1 MNNKIIVGVLGA
13 AVLGALY
20 FMTSSEKATNVA
32 DKSNESTKVGFV
44 YLTTPGDHG
53 WTYAH
58 EVARQD
64 VEKHFGDKVETT
76 FVENVPEG
84 PDSARVIREL
94 ANQGNEII
102 FTTSFGYMDHT
113 IKVAKEF
120 PNVKFEHI
128 TGYKRS
134 PNVATGNIRFY
145 EGRYVQGV
153 VAGLMTKSNKIGYL
167 ASFPIPEVIQGINA
181 FGIGLRSVNPKAE
194 VSVIW
199 VNSWYDPVKEADAA
213 KVHIAEGADILAQ
226 HTDSPAMLQTAQKAG
241 VHGFGQSSDMKAFAP
256 KAQLFSSVNNW
267 GPYYIS
273 KIQQMMDG
281 KWSTGEGPDHWA
293 GNTWVGM
300 ADDYLVL
307 SPFENMPSDV
317 AAAAAKAGTGQPQER
332 PFEAATEGELPLGKI
347 QVLSGPGAGKEL
359 ELRKALITLGRP
371 GIQVAVITR
380 RPQGYFITHVEGSQ
394 PVVNGNAIGG
404 QAHGLKDNDVIELA
418 GVKMEFFVMGGS

>member
-1 MNNKIIVGVLGA
+1 MKTKNTLSFGAVATAASLALSALVGLTTVTTA
-13 AVLGALY
+13 NA
-20 FMTSSEKATNVA
+20 A
-32 DKSNESTKVGFV
+32 DKVKVGFV

-64 VEKHFGDKVETT
+64 VEKHFGDKVVTT

-94 ANQGNEII
+94 AKQGNEII

-317 AAAAAKAGTGQPQER
+317 AAAAAKAAADIKSGKNKIFTGPIKDNSGKIR
-332 PFEAATEGELPLGKI
+332 VPAGKTLNDGELFQTLDYYVDGISGKI
-347 QVLSGPGAGKEL
+347 PG
-359 ELRKALITLGRP
+359 
-371 GIQVAVITR
+371 
-380 RPQGYFITHVEGSQ
+380 
-394 PVVNGNAIGG
+394 
-404 QAHGLKDNDVIELA
+404 
-418 GVKMEFFVMGGS
+418 

>member
-1 MNNKIIVGVLGA
+1 MKTKNTLSFGAVVAVASMALSALVGLTTVTA
-13 AVLGALY
+13 ANA
-20 FMTSSEKATNVA
+20 A
-32 DKSNESTKVGFV
+32 DKVKVGFV

-94 ANQGNEII
+94 AKQGNEII

-317 AAAAAKAGTGQPQER
+317 AAAAAKAAADIKSGKNKIFTGPIKDNSGKIR
-332 PFEAATEGELPLGKI
+332 VPAGKTLNDGELFQTLDYYVDGISGKI
-347 QVLSGPGAGKEL
+347 PG
-359 ELRKALITLGRP
+359 
-371 GIQVAVITR
+371 
-380 RPQGYFITHVEGSQ
+380 
-394 PVVNGNAIGG
+394 
-404 QAHGLKDNDVIELA
+404 
-418 GVKMEFFVMGGS
+418 

>member
-1 MNNKIIVGVLGA
+1 MKTKNTLSFGAVVAVASLALSALVGLTTVTTA
-13 AVLGALY
+13 NA
-20 FMTSSEKATNVA
+20 A
-32 DKSNESTKVGFV
+32 DKVKVGFV

-64 VEKHFGDKVETT
+64 VEKHFGDKVVTT

-94 ANQGNEII
+94 AKQGNEII

-307 SPFENMPSDV
+307 SPFENMPLDV
-317 AAAAAKAGTGQPQER
+317 AAAAAKAAADIKSGKNKIFTGPIKDNSGKIR
-332 PFEAATEGELPLGKI
+332 VPAGKTLNDGELFQTLDYYVDGISGKI
-347 QVLSGPGAGKEL
+347 PG
-359 ELRKALITLGRP
+359 
-371 GIQVAVITR
+371 
-380 RPQGYFITHVEGSQ
+380 
-394 PVVNGNAIGG
+394 
-404 QAHGLKDNDVIELA
+404 
-418 GVKMEFFVMGGS
+418 

>member
-1 MNNKIIVGVLGA
+1 MKTKTTLSFNAVATAASLALSALVGFTTITA
-13 AVLGALY
+13 ANA
-20 FMTSSEKATNVA
+20 A
-32 DKSNESTKVGFV
+32 DKVKVGFV

-64 VEKHFGDKVETT
+64 VEKHFGNKVETT

-94 ANQGNEII
+94 AKQGNEII

-281 KWSTGEGPDHWA
+281 KWSTGDGPDHWA
-293 GNTWVGM
+293 GNTWVGI

-307 SPFENMPSDV
+307 SPFENMPADV
-317 AAAAAKAGTGQPQER
+317 AKAAAQAAADIKSGKNKIFTGPIKDNSGKVRVPAGKTLND
-332 PFEAATEGELPLGKI
+332 GELFQTLDYYVDGISGKI
-347 QVLSGPGAGKEL
+347 PG
-359 ELRKALITLGRP
+359 
-371 GIQVAVITR
+371 
-380 RPQGYFITHVEGSQ
+380 
-394 PVVNGNAIGG
+394 
-404 QAHGLKDNDVIELA
+404 
-418 GVKMEFFVMGGS
+418 

>member
-1 MNNKIIVGVLGA
+1 MKTKNTLSFGAVVAVASLALSALVGLTTVTTA
-13 AVLGALY
+13 NA
-20 FMTSSEKATNVA
+20 A
-32 DKSNESTKVGFV
+32 DKVKVGFV

-64 VEKHFGDKVETT
+64 VEKHFGDKVVTT

-94 ANQGNEII
+94 AKQGNEII

-134 PNVATGNIRFY
+134 PNVASGNIRFY

-281 KWSTGEGPDHWA
+281 KWSTGDGPDHWA

-317 AAAAAKAGTGQPQER
+317 AAAAAKAAADIKSGKNKIFTGPIKDNSGKIR
-332 PFEAATEGELPLGKI
+332 VPAGKTLNDGELFQTLDYYVDGISGKI
-347 QVLSGPGAGKEL
+347 PG
-359 ELRKALITLGRP
+359 
-371 GIQVAVITR
+371 
-380 RPQGYFITHVEGSQ
+380 
-394 PVVNGNAIGG
+394 
-404 QAHGLKDNDVIELA
+404 
-418 GVKMEFFVMGGS
+418 

>member
-1 MNNKIIVGVLGA
+1 MKINTTLSFGAVATAASLALSALVGFTTVTA
-13 AVLGALY
+13 ANA
-20 FMTSSEKATNVA
+20 A
-32 DKSNESTKVGFV
+32 DKVKVGFV

-94 ANQGNEII
+94 AKQGNEII

-281 KWSTGEGPDHWA
+281 KWSTGDGPDHWA

-317 AAAAAKAGTGQPQER
+317 AAAAAKAAADIKSGKNKIFTGPIKDNSGKIR
-332 PFEAATEGELPLGKI
+332 VPAGKTLNDGELFQTLDYYVDGISGKI
-347 QVLSGPGAGKEL
+347 PG
-359 ELRKALITLGRP
+359 
-371 GIQVAVITR
+371 
-380 RPQGYFITHVEGSQ
+380 
-394 PVVNGNAIGG
+394 
-404 QAHGLKDNDVIELA
+404 
-418 GVKMEFFVMGGS
+418 

>member
-1 MNNKIIVGVLGA
+1 MKTKITLSFGAVA
-13 AVLGALY
+13 AVASLALSALVGL
-20 FMTSSEKATNVA
+20 TTVTAANAA
-32 DKSNESTKVGFV
+32 DKVKVGFV

-94 ANQGNEII
+94 ATQGNDII

-281 KWSTGEGPDHWA
+281 KWSTGDGPDHWA

-317 AAAAAKAGTGQPQER
+317 AAAAAKAAADIKSGKNKIFTGPIKDNSGKIR
-332 PFEAATEGELPLGKI
+332 VPAGKTLNDGELFQTLDYYVDGISGKI
-347 QVLSGPGAGKEL
+347 PG
-359 ELRKALITLGRP
+359 
-371 GIQVAVITR
+371 
-380 RPQGYFITHVEGSQ
+380 
-394 PVVNGNAIGG
+394 
-404 QAHGLKDNDVIELA
+404 
-418 GVKMEFFVMGGS
+418 

>member
-1 MNNKIIVGVLGA
+1 MKTKTTLSFGAVATAASLALSALVGFTTVTA
-13 AVLGALY
+13 ANA
-20 FMTSSEKATNVA
+20 A
-32 DKSNESTKVGFV
+32 DKVKVGFV

-64 VEKHFGDKVETT
+64 VEKHFGNKVETT

-94 ANQGNEII
+94 AKQGNDII

-281 KWSTGEGPDHWA
+281 KWSTGDGPDHWA

-307 SPFENMPSDV
+307 SPFENMPADV
-317 AAAAAKAGTGQPQER
+317 AKAAAQAAADIKSGKNKIFTGPIKDNAGKLRVPAGKTLND
-332 PFEAATEGELPLGKI
+332 GELFQTLDYYVDGISGK
-347 QVLSGPGAGKEL
+347 SPG
-359 ELRKALITLGRP
+359 
-371 GIQVAVITR
+371 
-380 RPQGYFITHVEGSQ
+380 
-394 PVVNGNAIGG
+394 
-404 QAHGLKDNDVIELA
+404 
-418 GVKMEFFVMGGS
+418 

>member
-1 MNNKIIVGVLGA
+1 MKTKITLSFGAVA
-13 AVLGALY
+13 AVASLALSALVGL
-20 FMTSSEKATNVA
+20 TTVTVANAA
-32 DKSNESTKVGFV
+32 DKVKVGFV

-64 VEKHFGDKVETT
+64 VEKHFGNKVETT

-94 ANQGNEII
+94 AKQGNDII

-317 AAAAAKAGTGQPQER
+317 AAAAAKAAADIKSGKNKIFTGPIKDNSGKIR
-332 PFEAATEGELPLGKI
+332 VPAGKTLNDGELFQTLDYYVDGISGKI
-347 QVLSGPGAGKEL
+347 PG
-359 ELRKALITLGRP
+359 
-371 GIQVAVITR
+371 
-380 RPQGYFITHVEGSQ
+380 
-394 PVVNGNAIGG
+394 
-404 QAHGLKDNDVIELA
+404 
-418 GVKMEFFVMGGS
+418 

>member
-1 MNNKIIVGVLGA
+1 MKTKNSLSFGAVVAVASLALSALVGLTTVTVA
-13 AVLGALY
+13 NA
-20 FMTSSEKATNVA
+20 A
-32 DKSNESTKVGFV
+32 DKVKVGFV

-317 AAAAAKAGTGQPQER
+317 AAAAAKAAADIKSGKNKIFTGPIKDNAGKLR
-332 PFEAATEGELPLGKI
+332 VPAGKTLNDGELFQTLDYYVDGISGKI
-347 QVLSGPGAGKEL
+347 PG
-359 ELRKALITLGRP
+359 
-371 GIQVAVITR
+371 
-380 RPQGYFITHVEGSQ
+380 
-394 PVVNGNAIGG
+394 
-404 QAHGLKDNDVIELA
+404 
-418 GVKMEFFVMGGS
+418 

>member
-1 MNNKIIVGVLGA
+1 MKTKNTLSFGAVVAVTSLALSALVGLTTV
-13 AVLGALY
+13 
-20 FMTSSEKATNVA
+20 TSANAA
-32 DKSNESTKVGFV
+32 DKVKVGFV

-64 VEKHFGDKVETT
+64 VEKHFGDKVVTT

-94 ANQGNEII
+94 AKQGNEII

-317 AAAAAKAGTGQPQER
+317 AAAAAKAAADIKSGRNKIFTGPIKDNSGKIR
-332 PFEAATEGELPLGKI
+332 VPAGKTLNDGELFQTLDYYVDGISGKI
-347 QVLSGPGAGKEL
+347 PG
-359 ELRKALITLGRP
+359 
-371 GIQVAVITR
+371 
-380 RPQGYFITHVEGSQ
+380 
-394 PVVNGNAIGG
+394 
-404 QAHGLKDNDVIELA
+404 
-418 GVKMEFFVMGGS
+418 

>member
-13 AVLGALY
+13 AILGALY
-20 FMTSSEKATNVA
+20 FMTSGEKATNVA
-32 DKSNESTKVGFV
+32 DKSNEATKVGFV

-94 ANQGNEII
+94 AKQGNEII

-281 KWSTGEGPDHWA
+281 KWSTGDGPDHWA

-300 ADDYLVL
+300 AEDYLVL
-307 SPFENMPSDV
+307 SPFENMPADV
-317 AAAAAKAGTGQPQER
+317 AKAAAQASADIKSGKNKIFTGPIKDNSGKVRVPAGKTLND
-332 PFEAATEGELPLGKI
+332 GELFHTLDYYVDGISGKI
-347 QVLSGPGAGKEL
+347 PG
-359 ELRKALITLGRP
+359 
-371 GIQVAVITR
+371 
-380 RPQGYFITHVEGSQ
+380 
-394 PVVNGNAIGG
+394 
-404 QAHGLKDNDVIELA
+404 
-418 GVKMEFFVMGGS
+418 

>member
-1 MNNKIIVGVLGA
+1 MKTKNTLSFGA
-13 AVLGALY
+13 AVAVASLALSALVGL
-20 FMTSSEKATNVA
+20 TTVTTANAA
-32 DKSNESTKVGFV
+32 DKVKVGFV

-58 EVARQD
+58 EGARQD
-64 VEKHFGDKVETT
+64 VEKHFGNKVETT

-94 ANQGNEII
+94 AKQGNDII

-281 KWSTGEGPDHWA
+281 KWSTGDGPDHWA

-317 AAAAAKAGTGQPQER
+317 AAAAAKAAADIKSGKNKIFTGPIKDNSGKIR
-332 PFEAATEGELPLGKI
+332 VPAGKTLNDGELFQTLDYYVDGISGKI
-347 QVLSGPGAGKEL
+347 PG
-359 ELRKALITLGRP
+359 
-371 GIQVAVITR
+371 
-380 RPQGYFITHVEGSQ
+380 
-394 PVVNGNAIGG
+394 
-404 QAHGLKDNDVIELA
+404 
-418 GVKMEFFVMGGS
+418 

>member
-1 MNNKIIVGVLGA
+1 MKTKTTLSFGAVATAASLALSALVGFTTVTA
-13 AVLGALY
+13 ANA
-20 FMTSSEKATNVA
+20 A
-32 DKSNESTKVGFV
+32 DKVKVGFV

-64 VEKHFGDKVETT
+64 VEKHFGNKVETT

-94 ANQGNEII
+94 AKQGNEII

-134 PNVATGNIRFY
+134 SNVATGNIRFY

-273 KIQQMMDG
+273 KIQHMMDG
-281 KWSTGEGPDHWA
+281 KWSTGDGPDHWA

-307 SPFENMPSDV
+307 SPFENMPADV
-317 AAAAAKAGTGQPQER
+317 AKAAAQASADIKSGKNKIFTGPIKDNAGKLRVPAGKTLND
-332 PFEAATEGELPLGKI
+332 GELFQTLDYYVDGISGKI
-347 QVLSGPGAGKEL
+347 PG
-359 ELRKALITLGRP
+359 
-371 GIQVAVITR
+371 
-380 RPQGYFITHVEGSQ
+380 
-394 PVVNGNAIGG
+394 
-404 QAHGLKDNDVIELA
+404 
-418 GVKMEFFVMGGS
+418 

>member
-1 MNNKIIVGVLGA
+1 MKTKNTLSFGA
-13 AVLGALY
+13 VVAVASLALSAL
-20 FMTSSEKATNVA
+20 FGLTTVTTANAA
-32 DKSNESTKVGFV
+32 DKVKVGFV

-94 ANQGNEII
+94 AKQGNDII

-273 KIQQMMDG
+273 KIQQLMDG

-317 AAAAAKAGTGQPQER
+317 ADAATKAAADIKSGKNKIFTGPIKDNSGKIRVPAGKTLND
-332 PFEAATEGELPLGKI
+332 GELFQTLDYYVDGISGKI
-347 QVLSGPGAGKEL
+347 PG
-359 ELRKALITLGRP
+359 
-371 GIQVAVITR
+371 
-380 RPQGYFITHVEGSQ
+380 
-394 PVVNGNAIGG
+394 
-404 QAHGLKDNDVIELA
+404 
-418 GVKMEFFVMGGS
+418 

>member
-1 MNNKIIVGVLGA
+1 MNNKILVGVLGA
-13 AVLGALY
+13 AILGALY
-20 FMTSSEKATNVA
+20 FMTSGEKATNVA
-32 DKSNESTKVGFV
+32 DKSNEATKVGFV

-94 ANQGNEII
+94 AKQGNEII

-281 KWSTGEGPDHWA
+281 KWSTGDGPDHWA

-300 ADDYLVL
+300 AEDYLVL
-307 SPFENMPSDV
+307 SPFENMPADV
-317 AAAAAKAGTGQPQER
+317 AKAAAQASADIKSGKNKIFTGPIKDNSGKVRVPAGKTLND
-332 PFEAATEGELPLGKI
+332 GELFQTLDYYVDGISGKI
-347 QVLSGPGAGKEL
+347 PG
-359 ELRKALITLGRP
+359 
-371 GIQVAVITR
+371 
-380 RPQGYFITHVEGSQ
+380 
-394 PVVNGNAIGG
+394 
-404 QAHGLKDNDVIELA
+404 
-418 GVKMEFFVMGGS
+418 

>member
-1 MNNKIIVGVLGA
+1 MKTKTTLSFGAVATAASLALSALVGFTTVTA
-13 AVLGALY
+13 ANA
-20 FMTSSEKATNVA
+20 A
-32 DKSNESTKVGFV
+32 DKVKVGFV

-64 VEKHFGDKVETT
+64 VEKHFGNKVETT

-94 ANQGNEII
+94 AKQGNDII

-281 KWSTGEGPDHWA
+281 KWSTGDGPDHWA

-307 SPFENMPSDV
+307 SPFENMPADV
-317 AAAAAKAGTGQPQER
+317 AKAAAQAAADIKSGKNKIFTGPIKDNAGKLRVPAGKTLND
-332 PFEAATEGELPLGKI
+332 GELFQTLDYYVDGISGKI
-347 QVLSGPGAGKEL
+347 PG
-359 ELRKALITLGRP
+359 
-371 GIQVAVITR
+371 
-380 RPQGYFITHVEGSQ
+380 
-394 PVVNGNAIGG
+394 
-404 QAHGLKDNDVIELA
+404 
-418 GVKMEFFVMGGS
+418 

>member
-1 MNNKIIVGVLGA
+1 MKTKNTRSFGAVVAVASLALSALVGLTTVTTA
-13 AVLGALY
+13 NA
-20 FMTSSEKATNVA
+20 A
-32 DKSNESTKVGFV
+32 DKVKVGFV

-64 VEKHFGDKVETT
+64 VEKHFGDKVVTT

-94 ANQGNEII
+94 AKQGNEII

-317 AAAAAKAGTGQPQER
+317 AAAAAKAAADIKSGKNKIFTGPIKDNSGKIR
-332 PFEAATEGELPLGKI
+332 VPAGKTLNDGELFQTLDYYVDGISGKI
-347 QVLSGPGAGKEL
+347 PG
-359 ELRKALITLGRP
+359 
-371 GIQVAVITR
+371 
-380 RPQGYFITHVEGSQ
+380 
-394 PVVNGNAIGG
+394 
-404 QAHGLKDNDVIELA
+404 
-418 GVKMEFFVMGGS
+418 

>member
-1 MNNKIIVGVLGA
+1 MSSGITFFYCVRHLIFQEETMKTKTTLSFGAVAIAVSLALSALVGFTTVTA
-13 AVLGALY
+13 ANA
-20 FMTSSEKATNVA
+20 A
-32 DKSNESTKVGFV
+32 DKVKVGFV

-64 VEKHFGDKVETT
+64 VEKHFGNKVETT

-94 ANQGNEII
+94 AKQGNEII

-281 KWSTGEGPDHWA
+281 KWSTGDGPDHWA

-307 SPFENMPSDV
+307 SPFENMPADV
-317 AAAAAKAGTGQPQER
+317 AKAAAQAAADIKSGKNKIFTGPIKDNAGKLRVPAGKTLND
-332 PFEAATEGELPLGKI
+332 GELFQTLDYYVDGISGKI
-347 QVLSGPGAGKEL
+347 PG
-359 ELRKALITLGRP
+359 
-371 GIQVAVITR
+371 
-380 RPQGYFITHVEGSQ
+380 
-394 PVVNGNAIGG
+394 
-404 QAHGLKDNDVIELA
+404 
-418 GVKMEFFVMGGS
+418 

>member
-1 MNNKIIVGVLGA
+1 MFQEETMKTKNTLSFGA
-13 AVLGALY
+13 AVAVASLALSALVGL
-20 FMTSSEKATNVA
+20 TTVTTANAA
-32 DKSNESTKVGFV
+32 DKVKVGFV

-64 VEKHFGDKVETT
+64 VEKHFGDKVVTT

-94 ANQGNEII
+94 AKQGNEII

-307 SPFENMPSDV
+307 SPFENMPADV
-317 AAAAAKAGTGQPQER
+317 AKAAAQAAADIKSGKNKIFTGPIKDNAGKLRVPAGKTLND
-332 PFEAATEGELPLGKI
+332 GELFQTLDYYVDGISGKI
-347 QVLSGPGAGKEL
+347 PG
-359 ELRKALITLGRP
+359 
-371 GIQVAVITR
+371 
-380 RPQGYFITHVEGSQ
+380 
-394 PVVNGNAIGG
+394 
-404 QAHGLKDNDVIELA
+404 
-418 GVKMEFFVMGGS
+418 

>member
-1 MNNKIIVGVLGA
+1 MKTKTTLSFGAVATAASLALSALVGFTTVTA
-13 AVLGALY
+13 ANA
-20 FMTSSEKATNVA
+20 A
-32 DKSNESTKVGFV
+32 DKVKVGFV

-64 VEKHFGDKVETT
+64 VEKHFGNKVETT

-94 ANQGNEII
+94 AKQGNEII

-281 KWSTGEGPDHWA
+281 KWSTGDGPDHWA

-307 SPFENMPSDV
+307 SPFENMPADV
-317 AAAAAKAGTGQPQER
+317 AKAAAQASADIKSGKNKIFTGPIKDNAGKLRVPAGKTLND
-332 PFEAATEGELPLGKI
+332 GELFQTLDYYVDGISGKI
-347 QVLSGPGAGKEL
+347 PG
-359 ELRKALITLGRP
+359 
-371 GIQVAVITR
+371 
-380 RPQGYFITHVEGSQ
+380 
-394 PVVNGNAIGG
+394 
-404 QAHGLKDNDVIELA
+404 
-418 GVKMEFFVMGGS
+418 

>member
-1 MNNKIIVGVLGA
+1 MKTKNTLSFGA
-13 AVLGALY
+13 VVAVASLALSALVDL
-20 FMTSSEKATNVA
+20 TTVTTANAA
-32 DKSNESTKVGFV
+32 DKVKVGFV

-64 VEKHFGDKVETT
+64 VEKHFGDKVVTT

-94 ANQGNEII
+94 AKQGNEII

-317 AAAAAKAGTGQPQER
+317 AAAAAKAAADIKSGKNKIFTGPIKDNSGKIR
-332 PFEAATEGELPLGKI
+332 VPAGKTLNDGELFQTLDYYVDGISGKI
-347 QVLSGPGAGKEL
+347 PG
-359 ELRKALITLGRP
+359 
-371 GIQVAVITR
+371 
-380 RPQGYFITHVEGSQ
+380 
-394 PVVNGNAIGG
+394 
-404 QAHGLKDNDVIELA
+404 
-418 GVKMEFFVMGGS
+418 